1 MRDHIIHEFTKLISC
16 EWTAQDAQVAA
27 LDKLIHFSQEHH
39 FNISTSFKN
48 AFLEAVNQKLSLNA
62 KAYQNILDVAFRS
75 GFKLNYH
82 LKNQIMQCLDLS
94 DESRYFSMLT
104 INNIDSEE
112 MRCVFTPVKEET
124 TLAKL
129 AYVLSSDTKSI
140 DIISSIFSRY
150 CFNLFDKECT
160 SKFFSGEDYYTQDY
174 FDFLAHL
181 YPDMCK
187 RDDALSILDI
197 TDSLFG
203 ETYEKGINQVFATIR
218 SIYEELNN
226 HCDVAVVIPPII
238 IDGKDMQWTIFKDV
252 VLFSEKHVS
261 HPIEKTYFSWKKIKD
276 ITTTYISGMD
286 ESIAAFDIANEG
298 FVFKDCFILAG
309 PKFHGSYS
317 LLLIFEKNV
326 RDERIVHCPACRTT
340 DIQGNS
346 YPILNV
352 RSWECENPLC
362 PDRSKY
368 NRGKRYAFSSVMRQ
382 KLMHDSRN
390 IIPEKSISRWRLDC
404 VEDCSK
410 TEGIEMCIRHYSC
423 TGDGVKIYSDA
434 LDPSELSSLSR
445 NISIIPLR
453 STADDL
459 FSDFFNDNFFKR
471 YIVEN
476 KTPAVQPSDYAII
489 GKAKVFHGDCHF
501 VLRSL
506 TPNSLDAAVTSPP
519 YYNAKEYSQWP
530 NIYCYLYDMYNISL
544 DIFRVLKPGAV
555 YLFNIFDYF
564 DNEKSIV
571 FSAMGNK
578 RMILG
583 AYMLDIFQRI
593 GFNIVGNIIWYKGE
607 IQGNRS
613 FNQGNMTPYYQAPLN
628 CWEHIFILSKGQP
641 DKKFNELQSSI
652 ASIRPVIK
660 IVKGKNTLGHT
671 APFPVEVPDLLIDC
685 LTDTDIVL
693 DPFLG
698 SGTTC
703 ISANRH
709 NVNSIGIEMNDDYY
723 LLSQEIIQ
731 EKTMLLFNE

>member
-1 MRDHIIHEFTKLISC
+1 M
-16 EWTAQDAQVAA
+16 
-27 LDKLIHFSQEHH
+27 
-39 FNISTSFKN
+39 
-48 AFLEAVNQKLSLNA
+48 
-62 KAYQNILDVAFRS
+62 
-75 GFKLNYH
+75 
-82 LKNQIMQCLDLS
+82 
-94 DESRYFSMLT
+94 
-104 INNIDSEE
+104 
-112 MRCVFTPVKEET
+112 
-124 TLAKL
+124 
-129 AYVLSSDTKSI
+129 
-140 DIISSIFSRY
+140 
-150 CFNLFDKECT
+150 
-160 SKFFSGEDYYTQDY
+160 
-174 FDFLAHL
+174 
-181 YPDMCK
+181 
-187 RDDALSILDI
+187 
-197 TDSLFG
+197 
-203 ETYEKGINQVFATIR
+203 
-218 SIYEELNN
+218 
-226 HCDVAVVIPPII
+226 
-238 IDGKDMQWTIFKDV
+238 
-252 VLFSEKHVS
+252 
-261 HPIEKTYFSWKKIKD
+261 
-276 ITTTYISGMD
+276 
-286 ESIAAFDIANEG
+286 
-298 FVFKDCFILAG
+298 
-309 PKFHGSYS
+309 
-317 LLLIFEKNV
+317 
-326 RDERIVHCPACRTT
+326 
-340 DIQGNS
+340 
-346 YPILNV
+346 
-352 RSWECENPLC
+352 
-362 PDRSKY
+362 
-368 NRGKRYAFSSVMRQ
+368 
-382 KLMHDSRN
+382 
-390 IIPEKSISRWRLDC
+390 
-404 VEDCSK
+404 
-410 TEGIEMCIRHYSC
+410 
-423 TGDGVKIYSDA
+423 
-434 LDPSELSSLSR
+434 
-445 NISIIPLR
+445 
-453 STADDL
+453 
-459 FSDFFNDNFFKR
+459 
-471 YIVEN
+471 
-476 KTPAVQPSDYAII
+476 
-489 GKAKVFHGDCHF
+489 
-501 VLRSL
+501 LRSL

-723 LLSQEIIQ
+723 LLSQKIIQ

>member
-1 MRDHIIHEFTKLISC
+1 MRELIIREFTKLIPC
-16 EWTAQDAQVAA
+16 EWAAQNAQVTT

-39 FNISTSFKN
+39 YNISTSFKK

-62 KAYQNILDVAFRS
+62 KTYQNILDAAFQD

-94 DESRYFSMLT
+94 DESEYFSILT
-104 INNIDSEE
+104 INSIDSEE
-112 MRCVFTPVKEET
+112 MRRIFTPVSEET
-124 TLAKL
+124 TLAEL
-129 AYVLSSDTKSI
+129 TAVLSSDLKYM
-140 DIISSIFSRY
+140 DIVSSIFSRY
-150 CFNLFDKECT
+150 CFNLFEKECT

-174 FDFLAHL
+174 FDYLAHL

-187 RDDALSILDI
+187 RDNALSILDI
-197 TDSLFG
+197 TDTLFR
-203 ETYEKGINQVFATIR
+203 ETYEKGINQVFKAIHAV
-218 SIYEELNN
+218 YEELNN
-226 HCDVAVVIPPII
+226 HCDAAVVIPPIA
-238 IDGKDMQWTIFKDV
+238 IDGKDLQWTIFKDV
-252 VLFSEKHVS
+252 VLFSEKHIS
-261 HPIEKTYFSWKKIKD
+261 HPIEKTYFRWQKIKG
-276 ITTTYISGMD
+276 ITTTYISGID

-309 PKFHGSYS
+309 PEFHGSYS

-326 RDERIVHCPACRTT
+326 RDERIVHCPACRTV

-368 NRGKRYAFSSVMRQ
+368 NRGKRYTFSSVMRQ
-382 KLMHDSRN
+382 KLMQDSRN
-390 IIPEKSISRWRLDC
+390 IIPEESISRWHLDC

-410 TEGIEMCIRHYSC
+410 IEGINMCIRHYSC
-423 TGDGVKIYSDA
+423 AGDGVKIYSDT
-434 LDPSELSSLSR
+434 LNLFDVSSLSR
-445 NISIIPLR
+445 SVSIVPFP
-453 STADDL
+453 STTDDL
-459 FSDFFNDNFFKR
+459 FSEFFSNSFFKR
-471 YIVEN
+471 FIVEN
-476 KTPAVQPSDYAII
+476 KTPAVQSSDYAII
-489 GKAKVFHGDCHF
+489 GKAKIFHGDCHH
-501 VLRSL
+501 VLRFL
-506 TPNSLDAAVTSPP
+506 APNSLDAAVTSPP

-564 DNEKSIV
+564 DNEKNIV
-571 FSAMGNK
+571 LSAMGDK

-607 IQGNRS
+607 IHGNRS

-641 DKKFNELQSSI
+641 DEKFSGLQSSI

-660 IVKGKNTLGHT
+660 MVKGKNTLGHT
-671 APFPVEVPDLLIDC
+671 APFPVEIPDLLIDC
-685 LTDTDIVL
+685 LTDADIVL

-709 NVNSIGIEMNDDYY
+709 NVNSIGIEMNGDYY
-723 LLSQEIIQ
+723 LLSQKIIE
-731 EKTMLLFNE
+731 EKTMLLFN